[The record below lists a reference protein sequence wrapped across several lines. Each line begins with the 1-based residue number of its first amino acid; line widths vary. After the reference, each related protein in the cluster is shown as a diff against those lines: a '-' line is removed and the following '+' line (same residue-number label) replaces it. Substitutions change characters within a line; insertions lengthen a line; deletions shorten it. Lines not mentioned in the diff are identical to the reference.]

1 MTDDNSQTTAD
12 GQLSDTVQP
21 YYRAAGEADSVTE
34 AAEILELGFAHAE
47 RREEREGRHE

>member
-1 MTDDNSQTTAD
+1 MTDDNSQTTTD
-12 GQLSDTVQP
+12 EQLPATVRP
-21 YYRAAGEADSVTE
+21 YYAAAGEADSVVE